1 TRPLAVSLRNLSP
14 RRLRRPDERRHEPH
28 GAVPSRWAVSYLLDT
43 STLLE
48 LLRSSPPAP
57 LVRRLSQVPSRDRWT
72 SVITVSQL
80 LLAGRREQSPKLM
93 QDMVRLVA
101 AIRVAPYDLGAAER
115 FAKFRAAIAPEG
127 ETDDVMIA
135 AIA

>member
-1 TRPLAVSLRNLSP
+1 
-14 RRLRRPDERRHEPH
+14 
-28 GAVPSRWAVSYLLDT
+28 VSYLLDT
-43 STLLE
+43 SVLLE

-57 LVRRLSQVPSRDRWT
+57 LVRRLSQVPSRERWT

-80 LLAGRREQSPKLM
+80 LLAARREQNPKLM

-115 FAKFRAAIAPEG
+115 FAKFRASVAPEG

-135 AIA
+135 SIASSRSFTLVTRRGHVYANFPQLRIEDWTS

>member
-1 TRPLAVSLRNLSP
+1 
-14 RRLRRPDERRHEPH
+14 
-28 GAVPSRWAVSYLLDT
+28 VSYLLDT
-43 STLLE
+43 SVLLE

-57 LVRRLSQVPSRDRWT
+57 LVRRLSQVPSRERWT

-80 LLAGRREQSPKLM
+80 LLAGRREQNPKLM

-115 FAKFRAAIAPEG
+115 FAKFRASVAPEG

-135 AIA
+135 AIASSRSFTLVTRRGHVYENFPQLRIEDWTS

>member
-1 TRPLAVSLRNLSP
+1 M
-14 RRLRRPDERRHEPH
+14 
-28 GAVPSRWAVSYLLDT
+28 SYLLDT

-57 LVRRLSQVPSRDRWT
+57 LVRRLSQVPSRERWT

-135 AIA
+135 AIASSRSFTLVTRRGHVYADFPQLRVEDWTK

>member
-1 TRPLAVSLRNLSP
+1 
-14 RRLRRPDERRHEPH
+14 
-28 GAVPSRWAVSYLLDT
+28 LLDT

-48 LLRSSPPAP
+48 LLRSSPPAA

-115 FAKFRAAIAPEG
+115 FAKFRATVAPEG

-135 AIA
+135 AIASSRDFTLVTRRRHAYGDFPQLRIEDWTTT